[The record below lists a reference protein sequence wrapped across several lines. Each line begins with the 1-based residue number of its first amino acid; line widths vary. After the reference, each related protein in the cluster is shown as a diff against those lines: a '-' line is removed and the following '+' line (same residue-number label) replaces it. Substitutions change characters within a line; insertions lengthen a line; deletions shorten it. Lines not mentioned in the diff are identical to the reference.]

1 MVRKIYRRT
10 KTYFWM
16 DNWLKDSRL
25 LKDCFPRLF
34 ALEQHTD
41 YLVSHRWV
49 LEDSVLQGKWNWTRQ
64 PSGRTDGDLAKPMTD
79 LNGLT
84 LDEAQDD
91 KWVWTLTSSRK
102 FSIASLC
109 CAIHLRV
116 NTNDV
121 SAPLF
126 TWNSWV
132 PRKVNV
138 CAWRFALN
146 RLPTRLNLCKRGINP
161 PTSSWWKVLSRFS
174 LSDVLKGKFDFI
186 KDKWTLKLF
195 HVVCLFLIWHQEE
208 EEGGGRSDSGFGSGV
223 SSAAG
228 YTSSSSKKD
237 YESSDTQRKVD
248 LDGLTPFEKNFY
260 VESENVAKMTEKE
273 VEEYRTK
280 REITVEGRDVPKP
293 IKTFNDARFPE
304 YVMQEIVKAGFTEP
318 TAIQAQGWP
327 MALKGRDLIGIA
339 ETGSGK
345 TLSYLLPAIVHVNA
359 QPILSPGDG
368 PIVLVL
374 APTRELAVQIQ
385 QEATKFGASSKIK
398 NTCLYGGVPKG
409 PQIRDLQKAPG
420 DGPIVLVL
428 APTRELAVQIQQEA
442 TKFGAS
448 SKIKNTCLYG
458 GVPKGP
464 QIRDLQKGVEIVIAT
479 PGRLIDLLE
488 SHHTNLKRVTYLVL
502 DEADRM
508 LDMGFEPQMKKI
520 VSQVC

>member
-1 MVRKIYRRT
+1 MKRGLRQGDPLLPLLFLIVAEALQVMITDACNKGLKINISKCRLFGIGVPLRDVENITRAFNCLHGSLPFTYFGLPVGRSMRKTMDWTEVINRFFKRIASWKVNLLSIGGRLTLMKSVLGSLPFYFLSLFKAPKAIINKLKSMRRQFFWGMKEGVKKICWALWRKVIVEIHGSNGGFDLMDGSGKRSTCSYIVSSCNRIEQLGVPLNNLMVRKIYRRT

-49 LEDSVLQGKWNWTRQ
+49 LEDSVWQGKWNWTRQ

-109 CAIHLRV
+109 RAIHLRV

-195 HVVCLFLIWHQEE
+195 HVVCLFLIC
-208 EEGGGRSDSGFGSGV
+208 
-223 SSAAG
+223 
-228 YTSSSSKKD
+228 SSKCRIGW
-237 YESSDTQRKVD
+237 YHWIRAPQE
-248 LDGLTPFEKNFY
+248 
-260 VESENVAKMTEKE
+260 VA
-273 VEEYRTK
+273 
-280 REITVEGRDVPKP
+280 
-293 IKTFNDARFPE
+293 
-304 YVMQEIVKAGFTEP
+304 
-318 TAIQAQGWP
+318 
-327 MALKGRDLIGIA
+327 
-339 ETGSGK
+339 
-345 TLSYLLPAIVHVNA
+345 
-359 QPILSPGDG
+359 IL
-368 PIVLVL
+368 
-374 APTRELAVQIQ
+374 
-385 QEATKFGASSKIK
+385 
-398 NTCLYGGVPKG
+398 
-409 PQIRDLQKAPG
+409 
-420 DGPIVLVL
+420 
-428 APTRELAVQIQQEA
+428 
-442 TKFGAS
+442 
-448 SKIKNTCLYG
+448 
-458 GVPKGP
+458 
-464 QIRDLQKGVEIVIAT
+464 
-479 PGRLIDLLE
+479 
-488 SHHTNLKRVTYLVL
+488 
-502 DEADRM
+502 
-508 LDMGFEPQMKKI
+508 
-520 VSQVC
+520 